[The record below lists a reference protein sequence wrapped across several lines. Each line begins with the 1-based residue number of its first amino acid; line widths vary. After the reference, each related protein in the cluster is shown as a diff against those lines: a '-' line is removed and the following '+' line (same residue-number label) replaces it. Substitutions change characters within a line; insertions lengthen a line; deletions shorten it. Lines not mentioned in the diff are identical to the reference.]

1 MPRRAPYRDEG
12 LAALVATDALR
23 QDNADLLDEVCRLRM
38 RVIELERGEGGGGS
52 RPMSPRATKVAIG
65 VVLFTVVGGLGL
77 IAQGYKARREVEYR
91 TTRTSALEL
100 RRAAEVWRSMHDDGC
115 PSPEDLHTDTTIDM
129 GRNMNDAWGRPFFIR
144 CEGHETIV
152 RSAGPDAYEGTAD
165 DVMIPD
171 VLPVQ

>member
-1 MPRRAPYRDEG
+1 MPAPYRDEG
-12 LAALVATDALR
+12 LAALVATEALR
-23 QDNADLLDEVCRLRM
+23 QANADLLNEVCSLRM

-152 RSAGPDAYEGTAD
+152 SSAGPDAYEGTAD